1 MLSIISQN
9 WDKIL
14 PCTCTSRSECRTA
27 SILIS
32 EKQRSFKTSS
42 KDPLHLG
49 KAIYSLVFTVQWYQ
63 ITAKHCWALTTQLS
77 SDLKSNL
84 IIFSDTNCFLSSAA
98 NAVIPQL
105 ENPVE
110 ENTRIRSQLALA
122 YRLIDRLELNE
133 GACNHLT
140 AMAPAKNGKGQVM
153 LVVPGVH

>member
-1 MLSIISQN
+1 M
-9 WDKIL
+9 
-14 PCTCTSRSECRTA
+14 
-27 SILIS
+27 
-32 EKQRSFKTSS
+32 
-42 KDPLHLG
+42 
-49 KAIYSLVFTVQWYQ
+49 
-63 ITAKHCWALTTQLS
+63 S